1 MGCDIHSFGE
11 VRSASG
17 TYETLLTSP
26 FNWRAYGMFA
36 LIFGV
41 RNNSYGFVPIA
52 KNRGLPVDVSVVC
65 KASSDAYGYDS
76 HSHSWISVKELQ
88 EFDYESLILV
98 RHEYISCKELLG
110 TNFFTDLQ
118 MLVDANAERVVVFFD
133 N

>member
-17 TYETLLTSP
+17 AYTPIVPGP
-26 FNWRAYGMFA
+26 FKWRTYGMFA

-52 KNRGLPVDVSVVC
+52 ANRGLPVDVSVEC
-65 KASSDAYGYDS
+65 KAMSDAYGYDS

-98 RHEYISCKELLG
+98 SHEYISCKELLG